1 MVKDI
6 QGQTVPPYQ
15 TFKEGCQ
22 YQQLIDLIRK
32 NDYWVDV
39 SNLS

>member
-1 MVKDI
+1 MVRDI
-6 QGQTVPPYQ
+6 EGEDVLPYQ
-15 TFKEGCQ
+15 TFKEGSQ

-39 SNLS
+39 SKL